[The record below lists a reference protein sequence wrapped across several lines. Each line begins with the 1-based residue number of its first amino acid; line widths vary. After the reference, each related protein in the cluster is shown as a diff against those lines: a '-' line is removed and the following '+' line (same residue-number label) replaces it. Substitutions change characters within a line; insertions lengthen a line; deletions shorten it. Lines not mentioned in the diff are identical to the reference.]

1 MAKNVDER
9 YSNAAEFAAAARAAA
24 EHRDTHESLCP
35 ATNDELTVLAPK
47 PQQIGI
53 FPSVRQRLLAI
64 GLPASA
70 TRTNIVGRAAVG
82 ISVIGIIVA
91 LVLGAIAIAVRSSP
105 TASLVLKIVC
115 LSIDLALQPIAGIL
129 GIAGLSRPEKG
140 SSSVVALCLS
150 LVATIGG
157 AVTAA
162 RLLLETL
169 ASN

>member
-1 MAKNVDER
+1 M
-9 YSNAAEFAAAARAAA
+9 
-24 EHRDTHESLCP
+24 
-35 ATNDELTVLAPK
+35 
-47 PQQIGI
+47 
-53 FPSVRQRLLAI
+53 
-64 GLPASA
+64 
-70 TRTNIVGRAAVG
+70 VGRAAVG

-129 GIAGLSRPEKG
+129 GIAGLSRAEKG
-140 SSSVVALCLS
+140 KSSSVVALCLS